1 MVVGLLQG
9 NRLTL
14 LPPEVS
20 EGGGGVGVIL
30 VSFACHPPSTYFGV
44 ILQVHTIEYTLEC
57 HTPSTHDRVYT
68 GVSFPGHIL
77 TSRVILGCPV
87 ISVSL
92 MSESYNCTN
101 VVRYD
106 GVTCTWEDFYRR
118 AVRFLRHYL
127 VLYWGMAMYSVVCQK
142 FT

>member
-20 EGGGGVGVIL
+20 EGGGVGVIL

-44 ILQVHTIEYTLEC
+44 ILQVHTIEYT
-57 HTPSTHDRVYT
+57 YT

-87 ISVSL
+87 ISVPL
-92 MSESYNCTN
+92 MSESYHCTN
-101 VVRYD
+101 AVRYD
-106 GVTCTWEDFYRR
+106 AVTCTWEDFYRR